1 MPELLS
7 ARNPRVAELRRLVH
21 RHRERVTTGKF
32 VVDGPRLLA
41 EAVDAGVEL
50 ADVFVEPGVEP
61 GVVVNAPVWTV
72 GEGVLTKMGSVVTP
86 QGVMAT
92 ARIPPTGP
100 LEDGDFVVEMAG
112 VADPGNAGT
121 IVRSAVAAGA
131 QAVVFGPG
139 SVDPWN
145 PKTVRAAAGALFRTP
160 LAVAAPVGF
169 RVGTDPHRGDPCDRV
184 DLTGPLTLVV
194 GNESHGLDESAAD
207 RWVCIPTAASV
218 ESLNVA
224 SATAV
229 LCFEIARQRRQKAAA
244 FQPAGKDQ

>member
-1 MPELLS
+1 M
-7 ARNPRVAELRRLVH
+7 AELRRLVN
-21 RHRERVTTGKF
+21 RHRDRAATGKF

-41 EAVDAGVEL
+41 EAVDAGIEL
-50 ADVFVEPGVEP
+50 VDVFVEPGVDP
-61 GVVVNAPVWTV
+61 GVTVDVPVRTV
-72 GEGVLTKMGSVVTP
+72 GHGVLARVGSVVTS

-92 ARIPPTGP
+92 ARIPRLPP
-100 LEDGDFVVEMAG
+100 PKDGDFVVELAG

-145 PKTVRAAAGALFRTP
+145 PKTVRAAAGALFRIP
-160 LAVAAPVGF
+160 LTVAAPVGC
-169 RVGTDPHRGDPCDRV
+169 RVGADPHRGDPCDQV

-194 GNESHGLDESAAD
+194 GNESHGLDPSAAD
-207 RWVCIPTAASV
+207 RWVSIPMSASV

-224 SATAV
+224 SAAAV
-229 LCFEIARQRRQKAAA
+229 LCFEIARQRR
-244 FQPAGKDQ
+244 PSILD